1 MKAVNIP
8 KKKEPR
14 ATDKG
19 SGGVATLM
27 ANERAFRFL
36 SFIRHQS
43 QAIYS
48 EFLRSATNHEDT
60 GNEQA
65 G

>member
-1 MKAVNIP
+1 MNIP

-14 ATDKG
+14 ATNNE
-19 SGGVATLM
+19 SEGVAPLM

-43 QAIYS
+43 QAIYL
-48 EFLRSATNHEDT
+48 EFLRSATSHEDT

-65 G
+65 D